1 MCLCVE
7 VRHNL
12 SEKQAFLKVGATA
25 MVSTQERVVLDS
37 SCIFCFS
44 GVLHI
49 LSRESK
55 SGTEYGQAK
64 NSDAGD
70 QHSFIGL
77 KICLKLF
84 YN

>member
-1 MCLCVE
+1 MRVPASVCLCVE

-12 SEKQAFLKVGATA
+12 VEKQAFLKFGATA
-25 MVSTQERVVLDS
+25 MISTQERVVLNS

-49 LSRESK
+49 LSRETK

-64 NSDAGD
+64 NSDAGN
-70 QHSFIGL
+70 QHHL
-77 KICLKLF
+77 LD
-84 YN
+84 